1 MKNWILVLGIASTMV
16 FAASCNKDENGDY
29 VCTCKN
35 QDGDVESSTA
45 IVNQNLIN
53 AQGAC
58 SDKEDQLNDR
68 PLDTNTYICTI
79 D

>member
-1 MKNWILVLGIASTMV
+1 MKNWMMMLGVATVMI
-16 FAASCNKDENGDY
+16 FATSCDKDENGDY

-35 QDGDVESSTA
+35 QDGDIESSTA

-53 AQGAC
+53 ARGAC
-58 SDKEDQLNDR
+58 SDKEEQLNDR

>member
-1 MKNWILVLGIASTMV
+1 MILGVASTMM
-16 FAASCNKDENGDY
+16 FATSCDKDENGDY
-29 VCTCKN
+29 ICTCKD
-35 QDGDVESSTA
+35 QDGVTESSTA

-53 AQGAC
+53 AQDAC

-79 D
+79 N

>member
-1 MKNWILVLGIASTMV
+1 MKNCMLVFGITSTMV

-35 QDGDVESSTA
+35 QDGDIESSTA

-53 AQGAC
+53 AQGAY

-68 PLDTNTYICTI
+68 PLDPDTYICRI